1 MKSTNWHIEVA
12 IRPAL
17 IADGSEA
24 VFVALSRTGTAARR
38 GE

>member
-24 VFVALSRTGTAARR
+24 AFFSLSRSGTAARC